1 MCRFFRNGFVRQI
14 FTANPISC
22 GAGCHRQ
29 LLQPVLVEP
38 ALHQIDA
45 ARAKGLAALAGGDG
59 QPDVGVPPSR
69 MLEKVRQRQME
80 DRLMVQT
87 RTYLHNQEPARVASA
102 APAGK
107 AESGIE
113 ILARAIDGGSCQSK
127 TSGSSLQSPR
137 SYRLPVCHPDS
148 L

>member
-1 MCRFFRNGFVRQI
+1 
-14 FTANPISC
+14 
-22 GAGCHRQ
+22 
-29 LLQPVLVEP
+29 
-38 ALHQIDA
+38 
-45 ARAKGLAALAGGDG
+45 
-59 QPDVGVPPSR
+59 